1 MGAVVKQPL
10 FLYICTMSKED
21 EILYLLRENNKM
33 LKEICVYLSGN
44 HNPDFMEDFVG
55 NVIANIIGN
64 KITPQ
69 R

>member
-1 MGAVVKQPL
+1 
-10 FLYICTMSKED
+10 MSKED